1 MNIALLFEQ
10 SGTFKKILK
19 SYGHNAKDFDIAND
33 YNETD
38 YIIDLFDYIENT
50 NMERIN
56 KADLVIAFFP
66 CTWFSNQNDLIYRKQ
81 LYQFKFW
88 TDDKINQYIKER
100 EEKYEKAK
108 NILLT
113 MVDKIKVPLIIENP
127 NSHRIVKILNPNNS
141 ILHKRSKFGDYYDKP
156 TRYFLFNGVKITDL
170 DEIKNPLHFRI
181 NHTKEMKNTL
191 KGSRKMKR
199 SLIAPEYVENL
210 LSHTYVNGINLKY
223 GNNNPIK

>member
-10 SGTFKKILK
+10 SGTFKSILK
-19 SYGHNAKDFDIAND
+19 SYGHNAKDFDISNN
-33 YNETD
+33 YNATD

-50 NMERIN
+50 SMEKIN

-66 CTWFSNQNDLIYRKQ
+66 CTWFSNQNDLIYRRQ
-81 LYQFKFW
+81 LYQFRAW
-88 TDDKINQYIKER
+88 NDDKINQYINERKEQ
-100 EEKYEKAK
+100 YEKAK

-127 NSHRIVKILNPNNS
+127 NSHRIVEILNPNNN
-141 ILHKRSKFGDYYDKP
+141 ILHKRAKFGDYYDKP
-156 TRYFLFNGVKITDL
+156 TRYFLFNGVEITDL

-181 NHTKEMKNTL
+181 SHTGEMKNTL
-191 KGSRKMKR
+191 KGTCKMKR

-223 GNNNPIK
+223 GNE

>member
-19 SYGHNAKDFDIAND
+19 SYGHNAKDFDISND

-50 NMERIN
+50 NMVKIN

-113 MVDKIKVPLIIENP
+113 MVDKIKVPLIVENP
-127 NSHRIVKILNPNNS
+127 NSHRIVEILNPNNS

-156 TRYFLFNGVKITDL
+156 TRYFLFNGVKITNL

-181 NHTKEMKNTL
+181 NYTREMKNTL
-191 KGSRKMKR
+191 KGSPKMKR

-210 LSHTYVNGINLKY
+210 LSHTYVNGVNLKY
-223 GNNNPIK
+223 GNNK